1 MYCENAISHCK
12 SPKIFA
18 PAAGSTMLCLH
29 CKTLIHFFLLIQTLH
44 FRVNF
49 FLSCTVENS
58 VKNKDSKKKLTQK

>member
-12 SPKIFA
+12 SPNIFA
-18 PAAGSTMLCLH
+18 PVAGSAMLCLH
-29 CKTLIHFFLLIQTLH
+29 CKTLIHFFLLIQTLY

-58 VKNKDSKKKLTQK
+58 VKNKDSKKN